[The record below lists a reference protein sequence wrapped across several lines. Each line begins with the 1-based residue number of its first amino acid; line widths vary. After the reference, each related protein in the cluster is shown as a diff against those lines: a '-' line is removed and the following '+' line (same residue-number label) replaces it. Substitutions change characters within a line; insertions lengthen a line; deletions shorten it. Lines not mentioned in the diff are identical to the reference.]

1 MSEYVELYIDQGA
14 DFSTTINID
23 DDTTNLAQNLTG
35 FVVTSYLRKSLSSVN
50 PSGQFACS
58 VSDPSNGT
66 ITMAMTAANTSNL
79 KLGSYF
85 FDVRTIDTL
94 NSNATSR
101 LIEGVIYV
109 IPSITR

>member
-23 DDTTNLAQNLTG
+23 NDTTNMPQDLTG
-35 FVVTSYLRKSLSSVN
+35 FVVTSSLRKSLLSVN
-50 PSGQFACS
+50 ASGQFACA
-58 VSDPSNGT
+58 VSDPANGT
-66 ITMAMTAANTSNL
+66 ITIAMNGANTANL

-85 FDVRTIDTL
+85 FDIKTVDTL
-94 NSNATSR
+94 NSNAVSR